1 MTFFDSLPLPLLTV
15 LTLPVL
21 MIAAPTP
28 PKPWTF
34 EDLPKWDAGVR
45 GGIPDV
51 EVKTRLTSEKLSVAN
66 DVAQVIQAAIDSI
79 ETPGAVLLP
88 KGHFKLGTAIQMRSG
103 VVLRGSGKGE
113 TKLTFDLSKETVDY
127 PFERPAGGSVMFEG
141 THEEKGHPVDGDH
154 LKGDKLIRITGLN
167 HIEVGDMVEFFSEN
181 DPHAMYTESR
191 WKRPWAEQ
199 AWAQFF
205 TVTQVSEEG
214 IHLDTPLRLHHFKE
228 LNPRIRKVYPIEN
241 AGLESMS
248 LERVDDYEDASVG
261 FEKARNCWIRDC
273 ESYMTKRGHVWI
285 NRGRF
290 ITVEGNEVHHAFS
303 YGGGGS
309 GYGLVAGNVA
319 VDCLFINN
327 IAHNLRHSFMAKKGS
342 NGNVFA
348 FNYSFDRRRDPPG
361 ESLLCDISLHGH
373 YPYQNLFE
381 GNVVEFVDIADH
393 WGPTGPETTFF
404 RNHVRERIVVR
415 DYSDHMRIIGNT
427 IVEGG
432 IDRDT
437 TILFLSL
444 LDNQLLSKHTASRSS
459 SLPASI
465 YFKEKP
471 DFWGSLPWP
480 SIGPG
485 TDPNAE
491 VMIPAQKRV
500 RR

>member
-1 MTFFDSLPLPLLTV
+1 MNTSKLLRTILIPLL
-15 LTLPVL
+15 LLPAL
-21 MIAAPTP
+21 ATTAPTP
-28 PKPWTF
+28 PKPWTLQ
-34 EDLPKWDAGVR
+34 DLPVWDAGVR
-45 GGIPDV
+45 GGIPEV
-51 EVKTRLTSEKLSVAN
+51 EVKKRFATRELSDA
-66 DVAQVIQAAIDSI
+66 DDTARLIQSAIDTVQ
-79 ETPGAVLLP
+79 TPGAVLLP
-88 KGHFKLGTAIQMRSG
+88 EGHFTLKTAIQLRSG
-103 VVLRGSGKGE
+103 VVLRGQGIGK
-113 TKLTFDLSKETVDY
+113 TKLTFELNKEPIDY
-127 PFERPAGGSVMFEG
+127 PRERPAGGSIMFEG
-141 THEEKGHPVDGDH
+141 THEEIGHPVNGDH
-154 LKGDKLIRITGLN
+154 LKGDTMIRISGLE
-167 HIEVGDMVEFFSEN
+167 HIQVGDMVELFSEN
-181 DPHAMYTESR
+181 DPHVLYTESR

-205 TVTQVSEEG
+205 TVTQVSDEG

-228 LNPRIRKVYPIEN
+228 LNPRIRKVYPIEF

-248 LERVDDYEDASVG
+248 IERVDDYEDASVG
-261 FEKARNCWIRDC
+261 FEKARNCWVRGV
-273 ESYMTKRGHVWI
+273 ESHMTKRGHVWI

-290 ITVEGNEVHHAFS
+290 ITVEANEVHHAFG

-342 NGNVFA
+342 NGNVFV

-361 ESLLCDISLHGH
+361 DSLLCDISLHGH

-393 WGPTGPETTFF
+393 WGPTGPDTTFF
-404 RNHVRERIVVR
+404 RNLIRERIAIR

-427 IVEGG
+427 IIEGG
-432 IDRDT
+432 IDPDS
-437 TILFLSL
+437 TIQFLSL
-444 LDNQLLSKHTASRSS
+444 LDNLQLSKADPSDGS

-471 DFWGSLPWP
+471 DFWGDLPWP

-485 TDPNAE
+485 TDPNRK
-491 VMIPAQKRV
+491 VFIPAQ
-500 RR
+500 RRRMN